1 MELPTTLQQALEEEL
16 TRIPVAALRRAVSEL
31 SQQYKE
37 ITPEKRAG
45 YQSTSHRLAYLA
57 TRLPATYA
65 ANLRALS
72 ELSNFIDQNTND
84 QELSLKACQIASIL
98 DLGAG
103 PGTAALAA
111 STIFPEAEDVT
122 LLERDPEMAQIG
134 MRLQRAVTSS
144 SWSWRTGNLLTI
156 NDQNATQSEP
166 SSNSTKADL
175 VIASYC
181 LGELPKQS
189 LPSVINHAL
198 LCSKKF
204 ALFIEPGTPEGFAT
218 ISALR
223 DQILARGAWSIIAPC
238 THSHGCPLRKIPS
251 PEDPLKWCHFPVR
264 LNRTHLHQLT
274 KQGTLSYEDEKFSY
288 LIVGRKDLISA
299 KPPGLT
305 GDLMASETTPARIIG
320 HPRHQKGLVRLEL
333 CTKNGVASTFTISK
347 REKSF
352 YRESKRKSWGEK
364 LLGIAQRTEAPDDE

>member
-1 MELPTTLQQALEEEL
+1 MELPATLKQALEIEL
-16 TRIPVAALRRAVSEL
+16 AKVPVTSLRRAVGEL
-31 SQQYKE
+31 TEQYKE
-37 ITPEKRAG
+37 SSPEKRAG
-45 YQSTSHRLAYLA
+45 YQSTPHRLAYLA

-65 ANLRALS
+65 ANLKALS
-72 ELSNFIDQNTND
+72 ELSNFIDRNTND
-84 QELSLKACQIASIL
+84 QELSLKACRICSIL

-122 LLERDPEMAQIG
+122 LIERDPEMAQIG

-156 NDQNATQSEP
+156 NDQDLNPPEP

-189 LPSVINHAL
+189 LPSVINQAL
-198 LCSKKF
+198 LCSKRF

-218 ISALR
+218 ISSLR
-223 DQILARGAWSIIAPC
+223 DQIIARGAWSIIAPC
-238 THSHGCPLRKIPS
+238 THSHECPLKKIRS
-251 PEDPLKWCHFPVR
+251 PEDPVKWCHFPVR

-288 LIVGRKDLISA
+288 LIVGRKDLIPSLSVA
-299 KPPGLT
+299 ALADPQPNEKF
-305 GDLMASETTPARIIG
+305 PARIIG
-320 HPRHQKGLVRLEL
+320 HPRHQKGLVKLEI
-333 CTKNGVASTFTISK
+333 CTHTGDAQNIAISK
-347 REKSF
+347 RDKS
-352 YRESKRKSWGEK
+352 YYKESKRKTWGDK
-364 LLGIAQRTEAPDDE
+364 LLGTVQENEG